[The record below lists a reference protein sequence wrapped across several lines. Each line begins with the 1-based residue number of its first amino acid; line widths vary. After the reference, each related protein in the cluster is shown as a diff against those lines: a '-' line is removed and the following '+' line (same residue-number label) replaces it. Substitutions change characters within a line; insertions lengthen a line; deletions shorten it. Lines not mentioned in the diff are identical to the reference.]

1 MKRISTFAT
10 LAIMITIGLVLA
22 PISAMAAPIDEV
34 KKLVSEHYIGEIPSN
49 LQTMSSIEDIT
60 LKLDPYS
67 TYFTKEEFENY
78 TSSIN
83 NTTTGIGVIIEEH
96 EKGIQIVS
104 TFEGAAAALAGM
116 EPGDI
121 IVSID
126 GTKTKGM
133 SIQQASSLIT
143 GKAGTTV
150 KLEVL
155 KSTNLTK
162 TYNITRSKFTV
173 PAVTMQLLYGNV
185 GYIGLNSFSDDG
197 ATLVRQAKEALQKRG
212 ATSFIVDL
220 RNNGGG
226 FVHTAEELVG
236 LFPKSPN
243 AYALHTRDQDGL
255 VKSEQQSSQF
265 PANTKVLVNGYSAS
279 ASEMVAGAL
288 LDQKSATLYG
298 QTTYGKGSMQSFYN
312 LSDGS
317 YLKLTV
323 ANFTGPKGTTIHK
336 TGVKPQIT
344 TPVGQELEKAHLDS
358 IVEAN
363 KTYKKM
369 SALQKVPTTKE
380 FTITFSNTVMPNK
393 QQKVELIKLGSAGN
407 MPVNI
412 KQKSHNQI
420 VLTPTAPLEKGAAYL
435 LLIHPTF
442 QAKTG
447 EMMKTGAYAEVTV
460 QP

>member
-1 MKRISTFAT
+1 MKRVSAFA
-10 LAIMITIGLVLA
+10 AIMMTIGLLLA
-22 PISAMAAPIDEV
+22 PIEAAAAPIDEV
-34 KKLVSEHYIGEIPSN
+34 KQLVNEHYFGELPSN
-49 LQTMSSIEDIT
+49 LQSMSSIDDII

-67 TYFTKEEFENY
+67 TYFSKEEFEAY
-78 TSSIN
+78 TGSIN
-83 NTTTGIGVIIEEH
+83 NSTTGIGVIIEEH

-104 TFEGAAAALAGM
+104 TFEGAAAALAGI

-121 IVSID
+121 ILSVDSA
-126 GTKTKGM
+126 TTKGM

-143 GKAGTTV
+143 GKEGTTV
-150 KLEVL
+150 QLEVL
-155 KSTNLTK
+155 KTTNLTK
-162 TYNITRSKFTV
+162 TYKITRSKFTV
-173 PAVTMQLLYGNV
+173 PSATKQLLYGNI
-185 GYIGLNSFSDDG
+185 GYIGLNTFSDDG
-197 ATLVRQAKEALQKRG
+197 ATLVQQAKEALQKQG
-212 ATSFIVDL
+212 ATSYIVDL

-236 LFPKSPN
+236 LFPNSPY
-243 AYALHTRDQDGL
+243 AYGLQMKKQNGL
-255 VKSEQQSSQF
+255 VKSVQQTSLF

-298 QTTYGKGSMQSFYN
+298 QTTYGKGSMQSFYT

-323 ANFTGPKGTTIHK
+323 ANFTGPKGTVIHK

-344 TPVGQELEKAHLDS
+344 TTVGQELEKAHLDA
-358 IVEAN
+358 ILEAN

-369 SALQKVPTTKE
+369 QALQNVPTTKE
-380 FTITFSNTVMPNK
+380 FTVTFTKTIAPNK
-393 QQKVELIKLGSAGN
+393 QQKMELVKLGTASSVQ
-407 MPVNI
+407 VNI
-412 KQKSHNQI
+412 KQKSHNQF

-442 QAKTG
+442 QTKTG
-447 EMMKTGAYAEVTV
+447 EMMKTGAYVEVTV

>member
-1 MKRISTFAT
+1 MKRISAFAT
-10 LAIMITIGLVLA
+10 MAILITIGLVFA

-34 KKLVSEHYIGEIPSN
+34 KKLVNEHYMGEIPTN

-104 TFEGAAAALAGM
+104 TFEGAAASLAGL

-121 IVSID
+121 IVAVD
-126 GTKTKGM
+126 GVMTKDM

-150 KLEVL
+150 RLEVL
-155 KSTNLTK
+155 KATNVTK

-173 PAVTMQLLYGNV
+173 PAVTKQLLYGNV
-185 GYIGLNSFSDDG
+185 GYIALNTFSDDG
-197 ATLVRQAKEALQKRG
+197 ATLVQQAKDALQKQG

-236 LFPKSPN
+236 LFPKSPY
-243 AYALHTRDQDGL
+243 AYGLHTRQQDGL
-255 VKSEQQSSQF
+255 VKSVQQSSLF

-288 LDQKSATLYG
+288 LDQQSATLYG

-336 TGVKPQIT
+336 TGVKPQIAT
-344 TPVGQELEKAHLDS
+344 AVGKELEKAHSDA
-358 IVEAN
+358 IIEAN

-369 SALQKVPTTKE
+369 SALQNVPTTKE
-380 FTITFSNTVMPNK
+380 FTITFSNTVVSNK
-393 QQKVELIKLGSAGN
+393 QQKIELIKLGTAN
-407 MPVNI
+407 NVPVNI
-412 KQKSHNQI
+412 KQKSYNQF
-420 VLTPTAPLEKGAAYL
+420 VVTPTVPLEKGAAYL

-442 QAKTG
+442 QAKMG

>member
-1 MKRISTFAT
+1 MKRISAFAT
-10 LAIMITIGLVLA
+10 MAILITIGLVLA

-34 KKLVSEHYIGEIPSN
+34 KKLVNEHYMGEIPAN

-104 TFEGAAAALAGM
+104 TFEGAAASLAGL

-121 IVSID
+121 IVAVD
-126 GTKTKGM
+126 GVMTKDM

-143 GKAGTTV
+143 GKVGTTV

-155 KSTNLTK
+155 KATNITK

-173 PAVTMQLLYGNV
+173 PAVTKQLLYGNV
-185 GYIGLNSFSDDG
+185 GYIALNTFSDDG
-197 ATLVRQAKEALQKRG
+197 ATLVQQAKDALQKQG

-236 LFPKSPN
+236 LFPKSPY
-243 AYALHTRDQDGL
+243 AYGLHTREQNGL
-255 VKSEQQSSQF
+255 VKSVQQSSLF
-265 PANTKVLVNGYSAS
+265 PTNTKVLINGYSAS

-288 LDQKSATLYG
+288 LDQQSATLYG

-336 TGVKPQIT
+336 TGVKPQIAT
-344 TPVGQELEKAHLDS
+344 EVGKELEKAHSDV
-358 IVEAN
+358 IIEAN

-369 SALQKVPTTKE
+369 SALQNVPTTKE
-380 FTITFSNTVMPNK
+380 FTITFSNTVVSNK
-393 QQKVELIKLGSAGN
+393 QQKIELIKLGTAN
-407 MPVNI
+407 NVPVNI
-412 KQKSHNQI
+412 KQKSHNQF
-420 VLTPTAPLEKGAAYL
+420 VVTPTAPLEKGAAYL

-442 QAKTG
+442 QTKTG
-447 EMMKTGAYAEVTV
+447 ELMKTGAYAEVTV

>member
-1 MKRISTFAT
+1 MRRITAIAAVLMMTGLLGLPMKA
-10 LAIMITIGLVLA
+10 A
-22 PISAMAAPIDEV
+22 AAPLDEV
-34 KKLVSEHYIGEIPSN
+34 KQLVSENYIGELPSN
-49 LQTMSSIEDIT
+49 LQSLPTIDGIIEQ
-60 LKLDPYS
+60 LDPYS
-67 TYFTKEEFENY
+67 TYFTKEEFEAY
-78 TSSIN
+78 TSGIN

-96 EKGIQIVS
+96 EKGIQIVN

-126 GTKTKGM
+126 GTNAKGM
-133 SIQQASSLIT
+133 SIHQASSLIT

-150 KLEVL
+150 QLEVL
-155 KSTNLTK
+155 KTTNLTK
-162 TYNITRSKFTV
+162 TYNITRSQFTV
-173 PAVTMQLLYGNV
+173 PAMSKQLLYGNV
-185 GYIGLNSFSDDG
+185 GYIELTTFSDDG
-197 ATLVRQAKEALQKRG
+197 ATLVQQAKEALQKQG

-226 FVHTAEELVG
+226 FVHTAEEMVG
-236 LFPKSPN
+236 LFPNSPY
-243 AYALHTRDQDGL
+243 AYALHTRAQDGL
-255 VKSEQQSSQF
+255 VKSVQQSSLF

-323 ANFTGPKGTTIHK
+323 ANFTGPKGTMIHK

-344 TPVGQELEKAHLDS
+344 TTVGQELVKAHLDA

-369 SALQKVPTTKE
+369 PTLQKVPTTKE
-380 FTITFSNTVMPNK
+380 FTVTFSNTVIPTK
-393 QQKVELIKLGSAGN
+393 QQKMELIKLGSASN
-407 MPVNI
+407 VQVDI
-412 KQKSHNQI
+412 KQKSHNQF

-447 EMMKTGAYAEVTV
+447 EMMKTGAYVEVTV

>member
-1 MKRISTFAT
+1 MKRISTIAT
-10 LAIMITIGLVLA
+10 MAIMITISLVLA

-34 KKLVSEHYIGEIPSN
+34 KKLVSEHYIGEIPFN
-49 LQTMSSIEDIT
+49 LQSMTSIEDIVGQ
-60 LKLDPYS
+60 LDPYS
-67 TYFTKEEFENY
+67 TYFTKDEFEAY
-78 TSSIN
+78 TGSIN

-104 TFEGAAAALAGM
+104 TFEGAAAELTGL

-121 IVSID
+121 IISID
-126 GTKTKGM
+126 GAKTTGM

-150 KLEVL
+150 QLEVL
-155 KSTNLTK
+155 KTPNLTK
-162 TYNITRSKFTV
+162 TYKLTRNIFTI
-173 PAVTMQLLYGNV
+173 PAVTKNLLYGNV
-185 GYIGLNSFSDDG
+185 GYIALTTFSDDG
-197 ATLVRQAKEALQKRG
+197 ATLVQQAKEALQKQG

-236 LFPKSPN
+236 LFPKSPY

-255 VKSEQQSSQF
+255 VKSVQQSSFF

-323 ANFTGPKGTTIHK
+323 ANFTGPDGTLIHK
-336 TGVKPQIT
+336 TGVKPEIT
-344 TPVGQELEKAHLDS
+344 TAVGKELEKAHLDT
-358 IVEAN
+358 IVQAN

-369 SALQKVPTTKE
+369 STLQNVPITKE
-380 FTITFSNTVMPNK
+380 FTITFSNTVVPNK
-393 QQKVELIKLGSAGN
+393 QQKMELIKLGTAN
-407 MPVNI
+407 NVPVNI
-412 KQKSHNQI
+412 KQKSHNQFL
-420 VLTPTAPLEKGAAYL
+420 LTPTASLEKGAAYL